1 MSPVQVMLSVLFP
14 PLILL
19 LGFRSREELKTMPQT
34 REEHQDDDLERSS
47 DSETDSESDEEN
59 IDMRNDHDPEVK
71 TKLFVVA
78 SPRGNTSVTNP

>member
-1 MSPVQVMLSVLFP
+1 
-14 PLILL
+14 
-19 LGFRSREELKTMPQT
+19 MPQT

-71 TKLFVVA
+71 TKLFVVP
-78 SPRGNTSVTNP
+78 SPRGNTSVTHP